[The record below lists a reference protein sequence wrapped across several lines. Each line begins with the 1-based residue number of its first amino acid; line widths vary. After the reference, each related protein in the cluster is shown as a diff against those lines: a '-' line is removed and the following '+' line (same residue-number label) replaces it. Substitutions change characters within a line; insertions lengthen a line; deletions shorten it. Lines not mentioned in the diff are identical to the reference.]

1 MPEKL
6 PKIMIVAGEASGDMH
21 GGNLAR
27 AIRRLLPAV
36 RLVGMGGTHM
46 RAAGVETFVD
56 ISDIS
61 VVGIWEVIT
70 HFKDIRRAFN
80 LMKGVL
86 KDDPPAAAVFI
97 DYPDFNLRLAKEAK
111 KADVPVAYYISPQ
124 VWAWRKGRVKT
135 IARVVDKML
144 VAFPFEDEFYKKSG
158 VDSLFVGHPLLD
170 EAGETPEKAVLAAR
184 FNLDP
189 ERPILGLLPG
199 SRRKEVSFHLPVML
213 AAFRK
218 IKEKIPE
225 MQGII
230 PIADTLGME
239 EFQPFMRGF
248 EDVRLIRHDTAGV
261 MAVMDAAVVASGTA
275 TLQTALHGKPM
286 VIIYRLS
293 PLTYHIGR
301 MLIKLKH
308 IGMVNLVAG
317 EGVVPELVQ
326 QDATSENISSLILKM
341 FCDKAYYGEI
351 VGKLAVVRAKLGGP
365 GASVRAAE
373 EVVSLA
379 GLR

>member
-1 MPEKL
+1 MPE
-6 PKIMIVAGEASGDMH
+6 KIMIVAGEASGDMH

-27 AIRRLLPAV
+27 AIKRLVPGV
-36 RLVGMGGTHM
+36 RLVGMGGTRM
-46 RAAGVETFVD
+46 REAGVETLVD

-70 HFKDIRRAFN
+70 HFKDIRRAFGA
-80 LMKGVL
+80 MKAIL

-97 DYPDFNLRLAKEAK
+97 DYPDFNLRLAAV
-111 KADVPVAYYISPQ
+111 ARAAGVPVAYYISPQ

-144 VAFPFEDEFYKKSG
+144 VAFPFEEEFYKNSG

-170 EAGETPEKAVLAAR
+170 ETDEIPEKSVLAAR
-184 FNLDP
+184 FGIDP
-189 ERPILGLLPG
+189 DRPVLGLLPG

-213 AAFRK
+213 AAYRL
-218 IKEKIPE
+218 IKEKVPE
-225 MQGII
+225 VQGII
-230 PIADTLGME
+230 PVADTLGFDDFTPYMH
-239 EFQPFMRGF
+239 GF
-248 EDVRLIRHDTAGV
+248 EDVKLVRHDTDGV
-261 MAVMDAAVVASGTA
+261 MAVMDTAVVASGTA

-301 MLIKLKH
+301 RLIKLKY

-317 EGVVPELVQ
+317 EGIVPELIQ
-326 QDATSENISSLILKM
+326 DDATALNISSLILKM
-341 FCDKAYYGEI
+341 FYDKAYYGEI
-351 VGKLAVVRAKLGGP
+351 IGKLAGVRAKLGGP
-365 GASVRAAE
+365 GASRRAAE
-373 EVVSLA
+373 EVVGLA